1 MSILRIRLLSGML
14 FLALGSLW
22 AQEGATLFG
31 SLDLRGNFYIRD
43 SLIGAADIPQYDRQ
57 KYGANAWLNLNYN
70 YAGFQVGVRFDLFQN
85 SQLLN
90 PTASYTAQGIGRWFV
105 KKDLNKLSI
114 AGGYLYDQIGSGI
127 IFRAYEARALAIDN
141 ALYGLRLSYDFVDDW
156 TVTGFTG
163 RQKRQFELFE
173 SNFRAVRV
181 EGFATA
187 GTAEKPITFS
197 PGFGAV
203 GRTFD
208 DNTINSLVATLNTYL
223 EQDAFVPNYNTYA
236 FTLYNTLSVG
246 PINWYVEGAY
256 KTEDAMNDPF
266 GSRMTASGQEVTG
279 NTFFESEGT
288 VLYTSL
294 SYAKKGFG
302 ITLEGK
308 HTNDFSFRN
317 RPQAVL
323 NRAIINFLP
332 AMSRENTYRLTT
344 RYVAATQELGE
355 YALKANIMIKPSRKW
370 NFLINGS
377 YINTLEEVLL
387 YRELYTQAEYKPNRD
402 WIIKGGVQ
410 LQHYNQEVYQFK
422 PGAPIVDAVTP
433 FVDVLYKLSRRNA
446 VRLEAQYMHTGQDL
460 DLESGKMA
468 RHDYGSW
475 VFGQVEL
482 TLAPNWTFTASD
494 MYNAAPGKLSPVDEN
509 GEKVQLHYP
518 RFDIFYNYKT
528 TRYSLSYVKQVEG
541 IVCTGGVCRLE
552 PAFSGVQATLLATF

>member
-1 MSILRIRLLSGML
+1 MLLLRLRLVGAVLLLSVSAL
-14 FLALGSLW
+14 F

-105 KKDLNKLSI
+105 QKDFDRLSL

-141 ALYGLRLSYDFVDDW
+141 ALYGLRLSYRFADDW

-173 SNFRAVRV
+173 SNFRALRL
-181 EGFATA
+181 EGFATV
-187 GTAEKPITFS
+187 GDPEKPITLS
-197 PGFGAV
+197 PGLGAV

-223 EQDAFVPNYNTYA
+223 AEDAFVPNYNTYA
-236 FTLYNTLSVG
+236 FTFYNTLSYG
-246 PINWYVEGAY
+246 PVNWYLETAY

-266 GSRMTASGQEVTG
+266 GRRITAGGTEVVG
-279 NTFFESEGT
+279 NTFFESSGT

-302 ITLEGK
+302 LTLEGK
-308 HTNDFSFRN
+308 RTENFSFRN

-323 NRAIINFLP
+323 NRAIVNFLP

-355 YALKANIMIKPSRKW
+355 YALKANLFYKPSRKLS
-370 NFLINGS
+370 FLVNAS
-377 YINTLEEVLL
+377 YINTLKDVLL
-387 YRELYTQAEYKPNRD
+387 YRELYTQVELKPTRD
-402 WIIKGGVQ
+402 WIIKGGIQ
-410 LQHYNQEVYQFK
+410 LQTYNQEVYQFK
-422 PGAPIVDAVTP
+422 PGIPNVEAVTP

-446 VRLEAQYMHTGQDL
+446 LRLEAQYMNTGQYTDP
-460 DLESGKMA
+460 ETGKIL
-468 RHDYGSW
+468 RQDYGSW
-475 VFGQVEL
+475 LFGQLEL

-518 RFDIFYNYKT
+518 RFDVFYNYKG

>member
-1 MSILRIRLLSGML
+1 MLLHRFRLLCGL
-14 FLALGSLW
+14 LLLTFGSLW

-43 SLIGAADIPQYDRQ
+43 SLIGAANIPQYDRQ

-105 KKDLNKLSI
+105 KKDLKKLSI

-141 ALYGLRLSYDFVDDW
+141 ALYGLRLSYQFADDW

-163 RQKRQFELFE
+163 RQKRQFDLFE
-173 SNFRAVRV
+173 SNFRAIRV

-187 GTAEKPITFS
+187 GTEEKPITFS

-236 FTLYNTLSVG
+236 FSLYNTLSAG
-246 PINWYVEGAY
+246 PLTWYVEGAY
-256 KTEDAMNDPF
+256 KTDDALNDPF
-266 GSRMTASGQEVTG
+266 GVRTTASGQEVTG
-279 NTFFESEGT
+279 NTFFEADGT

-294 SYAKKGFG
+294 SYAKKGYG

-308 HTNDFSFRN
+308 RTENFSFRN

-323 NRAIINFLP
+323 NRAIVNFLP

-355 YALKANIMIKPSRKW
+355 YALKANIMIKPSRKLS
-370 NFLINGS
+370 FLINGS
-377 YINTLEEVLL
+377 YINTLEDVLL
-387 YRELYTQAEYKPNRD
+387 YRELYTQVEYKPNRD
-402 WIIKGGVQ
+402 WIVKGGLQ
-410 LQHYNQEVYQFK
+410 LQNYNQAIYQFK
-422 PGAPIVDAVTP
+422 PGIPNVDAITP

-446 VRLEAQYMHTGQDL
+446 LRVEAQYMNTGQYTDP
-460 DLESGKMA
+460 ESGKTL
-468 RHDYGSW
+468 HQDYGNW

-494 MYNAAPGKLSPVDEN
+494 MYNAAPGKLSPVDES